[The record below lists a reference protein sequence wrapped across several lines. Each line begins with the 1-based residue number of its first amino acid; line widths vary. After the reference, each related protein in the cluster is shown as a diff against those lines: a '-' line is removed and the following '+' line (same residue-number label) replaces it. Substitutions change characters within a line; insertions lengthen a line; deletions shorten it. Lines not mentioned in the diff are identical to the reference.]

1 MSSSIQKKKKLTLI
15 VVNVNLD
22 GITSQIINGR
32 EFVNLER
39 IVTLSGDTKNL
50 SPFLKLFIEVVL
62 ISSVLELRLDWI
74 FLLELLWYLFSLKE
88 NCKWHDRWISIL
100 SHVYSS
106 YYQKWHIFFFS
117 NISYDQVLFS
127 LIYIK
132 KYCYDYLKGTPKKNI
147 MK

>member
-1 MSSSIQKKKKLTLI
+1 MKKKCPIPSKKKKLTLI

-62 ISSVLELRLDWI
+62 ISSVLEL
-74 FLLELLWYLFSLKE
+74 LLE
-88 NCKWHDRWISIL
+88 
-100 SHVYSS
+100 
-106 YYQKWHIFFFS
+106 
-117 NISYDQVLFS
+117 
-127 LIYIK
+127 
-132 KYCYDYLKGTPKKNI
+132 
-147 MK
+147 